1 LNTAHVADC
10 RNSNAASFMRTNVHV
25 LPGDDA
31 MRVLLVDDHE
41 LFRAGLALLIK
52 ELFPDAILLH
62 ANTLLHGVNSAM
74 TENPDIVFL
83 DLELPD
89 GHGCDALAQLK
100 DARPSLPVVVLSA
113 DERGETV
120 GRCLELRAMGYV
132 PKSSSPEALHA
143 AIVAV
148 LSGGVFLPAA
158 SIAGLRRAIDTAG
171 AARESGKAQPTNGG
185 VEPWDAPR
193 LGLTPREYET
203 LAWLARGLP
212 SKAIA
217 SKMRLEDITVR
228 KYISHLLAH
237 FNLRRRTELI
247 VMLADKGITFG
258 TLSDTGPSPDPDSS
272 SDGRQRIG

>member
-1 LNTAHVADC
+1 
-10 RNSNAASFMRTNVHV
+10 
-25 LPGDDA
+25 

-52 ELFPDAILLH
+52 ELFPDAELLQ
-62 ANTLLHGVNSAM
+62 ASTLSQGIELAM
-74 TENPDIVFL
+74 TGHPDIVFL
-83 DLELPD
+83 DLDLPD
-89 GHGCDALAQLK
+89 GHGCDALVQLK
-100 DARPSLPVVVLSA
+100 DARPSLPVVVISA
-113 DERGETV
+113 DENVETI

-158 SIAGLRRAIDTAG
+158 SIAGLRRAIDTVEAP
-171 AARESGKAQPTNGG
+171 ARESGKAQPNGNPG
-185 VEPWDAPR
+185 PWDAPG

-217 SKMRLEDITVR
+217 SKMGLEDITVR

-247 VMLADKGITFG
+247 VMLADKGIALG
-258 TLSDTGPSPDPDSS
+258 TLPFTDPSRERDSSPDEP
-272 SDGRQRIG
+272 QRTR